1 MTSTGIMTSTAT
13 MTSTGTTTIP
23 TESGNIIIVIA
34 ITVSISIVLFL
45 LNIVIVIC
53 VLVYCVI
60 VKKYKSSNNQITVE
74 LSKTAFTVTD
84 NSAYGVM
91 SDQKDP
97 IYEEI
102 DDLPPHDD
110 EDDSS

>member
-1 MTSTGIMTSTAT
+1 MTSTAT
-13 MTSTGTTTIP
+13 MASTGTTTIP
-23 TESGNIIIVIA
+23 TVSGNSITVIA
-34 ITVSISIVLFL
+34 ITVSISIVLFV

-53 VLVYCVI
+53 VLVYCII
-60 VKKYKSSNNQITVE
+60 VKKCKSSNNQIIVE
-74 LSKTAFTVTD
+74 LSQTVFTLTD

-110 EDDSS
+110 EDDSSYI

>member
-1 MTSTGIMTSTAT
+1 MTSTAT
-13 MTSTGTTTIP
+13 TTSTGTTTIP
-23 TESGNIIIVIA
+23 TESGNSITVIA
-34 ITVSISIVLFL
+34 ITVSISIVLFVL
-45 LNIVIVIC
+45 IIFVVIC

-60 VKKYKSSNNQITVE
+60 GKKCKSPNNQITVE
-74 LSKTAFTVTD
+74 LSQTVFTVTD

-97 IYEEI
+97 IYEEV

-110 EDDSS
+110 EDDSSYI